1 MFISNTGYSKYKLY
15 GRQNRLAR
23 NLILHELYLR
33 FQHNQFYIEA
43 KQGVIAKLLDGNY
56 QQEFTAL
63 AMKLLKHCNQIN
75 AANTP
80 PIECPAGILKINVL
94 DKLIRNKIAEK
105 NKNFPALMSEED
117 NKAYRELIED
127 VRDDEYHDF
136 GI

>member
-1 MFISNTGYSKYKLY
+1 M
-15 GRQNRLAR
+15 
-23 NLILHELYLR
+23 
-33 FQHNQFYIEA
+33 
-43 KQGVIAKLLDGNY
+43 LDGNY